1 MEADC
6 CHPGVWEKDGARGF
20 CSHTS
25 QTSVCKTLLHWCS
38 LSRVCLPSVFQVH
51 FPPVAHT
58 ALHWFKKIHSILYWD
73 HSRDRGGRDGLV
85 CGFLFVFVLFCLCI
99 GDMWNSRNQ
108 EWRIFCLGEFVVCFI
123 VFSALSPSSSL
134 QSGVCFFS
142 YLFHQSVRPQR
153 LKLMVS

>member
-51 FPPVAHT
+51 FPPVAPT

-73 HSRDRGGRDGLV
+73 HSRDRGGQDGLV
-85 CGFLFVFVLFCLCI
+85 CGFFVCFCFVLPLHRRYVEFSKAKNGVFSVWGSLLFVLLC
-99 GDMWNSRNQ
+99 SQPFSPAPASNQ
-108 EWRIFCLGEFVVCFI
+108 VCVSFPI
-123 VFSALSPSSSL
+123 CSIS
-134 QSGVCFFS
+134 QSD
-142 YLFHQSVRPQR
+142 P
-153 LKLMVS
+153 KD

>member
-58 ALHWFKKIHSILYWD
+58 ALHWFKKNTFNPLLGSQQRQRW
-73 HSRDRGGRDGLV
+73 SGWFGLWFFV
-85 CGFLFVFVLFCLCI
+85 CFCFVLPLHWRYVEFLKAKNGVFSVWGSLLFVLLC
-99 GDMWNSRNQ
+99 SQPFSPAPASNQ
-108 EWRIFCLGEFVVCFI
+108 VCVSFPI
-123 VFSALSPSSSL
+123 CSIS
-134 QSGVCFFS
+134 QSD
-142 YLFHQSVRPQR
+142 P
-153 LKLMVS
+153 KD

>member
-6 CHPGVWEKDGARGF
+6 CHAGVWEKDGARGF

-25 QTSVCKTLLHWCS
+25 QTSVCKTLLHCCS

-51 FPPVAHT
+51 FPPVAPT

-85 CGFLFVFVLFCLCI
+85 CGFFVCFVLPLHWRCVEFSKAKNGVFSVWGSLLFVLLYSQPFFPAPA
-99 GDMWNSRNQ
+99 SSQ
-108 EWRIFCLGEFVVCFI
+108 VCVSFPI
-123 VFSALSPSSSL
+123 CSIS
-134 QSGVCFFS
+134 QSD
-142 YLFHQSVRPQR
+142 P
-153 LKLMVS
+153 KD